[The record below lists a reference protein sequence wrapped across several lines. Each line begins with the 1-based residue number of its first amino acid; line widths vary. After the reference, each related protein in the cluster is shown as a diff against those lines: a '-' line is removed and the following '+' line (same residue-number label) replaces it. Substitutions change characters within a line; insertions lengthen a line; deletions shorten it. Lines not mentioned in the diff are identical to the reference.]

1 MAADTAPRVLLVHN
15 RYRIE
20 GGEERSLELHAR
32 ALRNAGVEH
41 RLFERRSSSAGR
53 LRAAAAMLR
62 GGEAED
68 ELAAATRELDA
79 GVVHVHNMQ
88 PLIGPRGLSSARA
101 EGAAVVLHLHNARLF
116 CAIAVASR
124 DGGPCFRCHHRFT
137 LPGLVLNCRDSVPES
152 AVYAA
157 ALARQQ
163 PLVFESVD
171 RFVAPS
177 TYAARQLAL
186 LGLPAERTEVL
197 PHYLPGEALADQSR
211 ADQGG
216 YALIA
221 ARLSVEKGIDIAI
234 RAAAESGVPLRVAGE
249 GPEHGP
255 LRELAARLAAP
266 VEFVGRVP
274 RAGMTALLAE
284 AGMVLIP
291 SRYHEFAPYSA
302 LEAMGTGVPVVAS
315 ALGGLPEIL
324 GPERCLPP
332 NDPDALAARMRELQD
347 DPDQRRREGEELL
360 ARVRER
366 HSEERFTAGLLD
378 LYRRV
383 TTE

>member
-1 MAADTAPRVLLVHN
+1 MAADSAPRVLLVHN

-32 ALRNAGVEH
+32 ALRDAGVEH
-41 RLFERRSSSAGR
+41 RLFERHSGDAGK

-62 GGEAED
+62 GGEHED
-68 ELAAATRELDA
+68 ELAAAARELRAD
-79 GVVHVHNMQ
+79 VVHAHNMQ
-88 PLIGPRGLSSARA
+88 PLVGPRGLAAARA
-101 EGAAVVLHLHNARLF
+101 TGAAVVLHLHNLRLF
-116 CAIAVASR
+116 CAIGVASR

-177 TYAARQLAL
+177 RYAAGQLAL
-186 LGLPAERTEVL
+186 LGLPAERTVVV
-197 PHYLPGEALADQSR
+197 PHYLPAESLADGSG
-211 ADQGG
+211 ADRGA

-221 ARLSVEKGIDIAI
+221 ARLSEEKGIDVAI
-234 RAAAESGVPLRVAGE
+234 RAAARAGVPLRIAGE
-249 GPEHGP
+249 GPEEQA
-255 LRELAARLAAP
+255 LRALADELGAP
-266 VEFVGRVP
+266 VEFLGRVP
-274 RAGMTALLAE
+274 RSRMATLLSE
-284 AGMVLIP
+284 AAMVLLS

-302 LEAMGTGVPVVAS
+302 LEAMAAGAPVVAS

-324 GPERCLPP
+324 GAERCVAP
-332 NDPDALAARMRELQD
+332 NDPGALAERMGELQD
-347 DPDQRRREGEELL
+347 DPDLRRREGEALL
-360 ARVRER
+360 ARAREN
-366 HSEERFTAGLLD
+366 HSEEAFTAALLD
-378 LYRRV
+378 LYHAATR
-383 TTE
+383 